1 MIIDGADEGLCKLAL
16 SAAVALKETGIKPD
30 VIIPV
35 PGERELFCA
44 ARASFQ
50 AEKLAFRKACPRK
63 NGIVLFGRYRS

>member
-35 PGERELFCA
+35 PGEGELFCA
-44 ARASFQ
+44 ARPSFVSSG
-50 AEKLAFRKACPRK
+50 KTRF
-63 NGIVLFGRYRS
+63 S